1 MSFRHRKF
9 YVFHVGN
16 SINYIKDGCNKRY
29 TRLLCKAI
37 NMNHVD
43 FERRK
48 PMATTIAVAAQ
59 MLLLAAGL
67 AEIYAMGNV
76 AAGGVLLLAS
86 LFALG
91 FAFGFGSGGE

>member
-1 MSFRHRKF
+1 MACG
-9 YVFHVGN
+9 V
-16 SINYIKDGCNKRY
+16 DKRN
-29 TRLLCKAI
+29 TTSSPL
-37 NMNHVD
+37 ND
-43 FERRK
+43 RREAR
-48 PMATTIAVAAQ
+48 MATTIAVAAQ

-91 FAFGFGSGGE
+91 FAFGFKIGGE

>member
-1 MSFRHRKF
+1 M
-9 YVFHVGN
+9 V
-16 SINYIKDGCNKRY
+16 
-29 TRLLCKAI
+29 KAI
-37 NMNHVD
+37 
-43 FERRK
+43 
-48 PMATTIAVAAQ
+48 ALTAQ

-67 AEIYAMGNV
+67 VEIYAMGNV